1 MLGIQPAKASTSV
14 KLTPVKQLNVQKNN
28 TDGSFLDVNTDP
40 DIFDIYYRNDSVKNK
55 NYGSMTF
62 SGVDTTKSITSAI
75 LKLQVVNNN
84 DGKESKLRI
93 DLGSNSAEL
102 TSGFPALVE
111 TMGREVA
118 VPKHE
123 EPRLYQIDVKD
134 YLESLSP
141 SERAN
146 PIFIMSS
153 DSSNMTVVKS
163 GNTVGRE
170 YDPYLEITYGAES
183 NSAPTDI
190 ALSSSSV
197 EENKPVGTAVGM
209 LSAIDPDA
217 GDSFTYSLV
226 AGTGDTDNS
235 SFTITGTQLKTA
247 QSFDYETKSSYS
259 IRVRVTDSTGNP
271 FEKALTINV
280 TDVNEHTGPTIVSLS
295 PVNNASGV
303 PISSNLTMT
312 FNEAVTTA
320 SGNIY
325 IVRNSDDA
333 IVQTIAASSP
343 SIVSNGTI
351 VTIDLPTDLASGMA
365 YHVKMDAGAFK
376 NAAQQDFQG
385 IADAMTWGFTT
396 VTQSANADL
405 SGLTLSQGILSPAF
419 ALGMMSYNA
428 SVPNS
433 VTGITVTP
441 TAADNKSK
449 IQING
454 ATVTNGQASSNISL
468 NPGLNTITI
477 VVTAENGNKKT
488 YILVIERAIAATIEP
503 APTVPT
509 NIVTVEDTRSGNIL
523 IIGGL
528 DTKFFIVSGITGGK
542 LYKANGPIEIMNGDF
557 ITTAEGSAGL
567 QFMPNLDAN
576 GTTGFGFN
584 VQAARDNAGAG
595 LSSATLVQ
603 IKVTEVND
611 APIAVNDTLSD
622 LDETETVKTI
632 PFSDLLANDLPGP
645 PNELGQILTI
655 TKVES
660 TFGGTAEILGNNIKF
675 TRTPGYIGTA
685 SFKYTV
691 TDNGTTNDFLESK
704 SSQATATFQVL
715 KKVDKPTVTPAITD
729 EDRQSTSGLVINP
742 TNTGDPATTHF
753 KISNI
758 KNGKLYLNDGTTQIA
773 EGSFIT
779 VAQGTA
785 GLKFTPDANLFTTAT
800 TTFGFD
806 VQAAPGTDGRLLSD
820 VVSAIITVNFVNDAP
835 TIAIPISNPQ
845 VIVGKSNSIDVSN
858 TFSDVD
864 GDTLTLTVE
873 SHASNVASVQLNQQ
887 QLTIQGLAVGT
898 ADITVIAIDNHGV
911 MVTDTFTVFITNTNP
926 VFPSPTITETVEAG
940 KTVSGAVVATD
951 VDGHVLTYSNVT
963 SPSFGSLN
971 VIDDGTWTYTNSL
984 GSGRNDSFKI
994 QVSDSYGGTAEITV
1008 NITVKVSSYT
1018 VSFDVDGGS
1027 VVASQAIADGGKVT
1041 TPTTPTKAGYTFGGW
1056 YTSSAYT
1063 TPFDFDKGI
1072 TANTVVYAKWIA
1084 IPIPV
1089 SHTVSFDVDAGS
1101 AVASQ
1106 TIADG
1111 EKATLPTPP
1120 TKAGHMFGGWYTSN
1134 AYTTVF
1140 DFNSTITANTV
1151 VYAKWIKIPIPISH
1165 TVSFNVDGGSA
1176 VAPQT
1181 IVDGGKVTAPAT
1193 PTKAGYTFG
1202 GWYKETSFATE
1213 WNFATNIVDA
1223 NTTLYARW
1231 IRNFTPPTDS
1241 EAVAKAK
1248 ATLIIGYSTG
1258 DSATSITQKLTLP
1271 VMGEEGTT
1279 VSWTSSNPTVVTEN
1293 GVVQRPSVGDSTVI
1307 LTATIVKGNVKE
1319 TKQFIVVV
1327 KGYNDRYPSV
1337 TSTPDSPPS
1346 NTEQIVVDVMSGSG
1360 GVVSTATI
1368 KRTKNADGT
1377 FNDVVTLTEQ
1387 SARDVVAKLKE
1398 NGANNARIIIP
1409 DQQDKVNEVYISIPK
1424 NVMAILKD
1432 GKVNVEMVIHNVR
1445 ITIPVSSFELLM
1457 DDMYFRVVPM
1467 KAQVGQSEILERAKK
1482 EARTIEGVDSTVI
1495 HILGRP
1501 MKIETNL
1508 QNRPVE
1514 LTLPLPTDVTK
1525 EQLNHLAIYIEHS
1538 DGTKEMVS
1546 GKIVTLADGKWGIQ
1560 FTVQKFSTF
1569 TVLYMSKKEVVEEE
1583 VPEEILPEEA
1593 QNPYIQGYTDGTFR
1607 PNTHIT
1613 RAQMAVMLARNLS
1626 DNDMPASSKVSYSDT
1641 AASWSK
1647 DEIEYVRA
1655 QGIMNGRADGKFGPN
1670 EAITRAQMA
1679 AIAMRWIDKQCGLDD
1694 TAAYCT
1700 RDKATITFNDVNS
1713 QHWAATYIE
1722 EISALGIMT
1731 GMYASTFNPEGTLT
1745 RAEAVKVLNRLFE
1758 RELVTNE
1765 VPLFSDVPSNHWAFD
1780 EIQAAAK
1787 K

>member
-1 MLGIQPAKASTSV
+1 M
-14 KLTPVKQLNVQKNN
+14 
-28 TDGSFLDVNTDP
+28 
-40 DIFDIYYRNDSVKNK
+40 
-55 NYGSMTF
+55 
-62 SGVDTTKSITSAI
+62 
-75 LKLQVVNNN
+75 
-84 DGKESKLRI
+84 
-93 DLGSNSAEL
+93 
-102 TSGFPALVE
+102 
-111 TMGREVA
+111 
-118 VPKHE
+118 
-123 EPRLYQIDVKD
+123 
-134 YLESLSP
+134 
-141 SERAN
+141 
-146 PIFIMSS
+146 
-153 DSSNMTVVKS
+153 
-163 GNTVGRE
+163 
-170 YDPYLEITYGAES
+170 
-183 NSAPTDI
+183 
-190 ALSSSSV
+190 
-197 EENKPVGTAVGM
+197 GTAVGM

-333 IVQTIAASSP
+333 IVKTIAASSQ
-343 SIVSNGTI
+343 SVVTNGAI
-351 VTIDLPTDLASGMA
+351 VTIDLPADLTSGVA

-477 VVTAENGNKKT
+477 VVTAQNGDINT
-488 YILVIERAIAATIEP
+488 YVVEVERAIAATTEP
-503 APTVPT
+503 APTVPA
-509 NIVTVEDTRSGNIL
+509 NIVMAEDTRSGSIL
-523 IIGGL
+523 IMGGL
-528 DTKFFIVSGITGGK
+528 DTKFFIVNGITGGK
-542 LYKANGPIEIMNGDF
+542 LYKANGPIEIRNGDF

-584 VQAARDNAGAG
+584 VQAARDNVGAG
-595 LSSATLVQ
+595 LSSATMVQ
-603 IKVTEVND
+603 IKVTE
-611 APIAVNDTLSD
+611 
-622 LDETETVKTI
+622 
-632 PFSDLLANDLPGP
+632 
-645 PNELGQILTI
+645 
-655 TKVES
+655 
-660 TFGGTAEILGNNIKF
+660 
-675 TRTPGYIGTA
+675 
-685 SFKYTV
+685 
-691 TDNGTTNDFLESK
+691 
-704 SSQATATFQVL
+704 
-715 KKVDKPTVTPAITD
+715 
-729 EDRQSTSGLVINP
+729 
-742 TNTGDPATTHF
+742 
-753 KISNI
+753 
-758 KNGKLYLNDGTTQIA
+758 
-773 EGSFIT
+773 
-779 VAQGTA
+779 
-785 GLKFTPDANLFTTAT
+785 
-800 TTFGFD
+800 
-806 VQAAPGTDGRLLSD
+806 
-820 VVSAIITVNFVNDAP
+820 VNDAP
-835 TIAIPISNPQ
+835 TIAIPISNLQ
-845 VIVGKSNSIDVSN
+845 IIAGKSNSIDVSN
-858 TFSDVD
+858 TFLDVD
-864 GDTLTLTVE
+864 GDTLTLTAA
-873 SHASNVASVQLNQQ
+873 SSASNVASVQLNQQ

-898 ADITVIAIDNHGV
+898 ADITVIAIDNHGAT
-911 MVTDTFTVFITNTNP
+911 VTDTFTVVITNTNP
-926 VFPSPTITETVEAG
+926 VFPNPTITETVVVGNA
-940 KTVSGAVVATD
+940 VSGMVAATD
-951 VDGHVLTYSNVT
+951 TDGHLLMYSLVT
-963 SPSFGSLN
+963 PPAYGAVTIISNATWIYVNTSSLAGN
-971 VIDDGTWTYTNSL
+971 E
-984 GSGRNDSFKI
+984 SFKI
-994 QVSDSYGGTAEITV
+994 QVSDGYGGTAIVTV
-1008 NITVKVSSYT
+1008 NIAVTAPSHT
-1018 VSFDVDGGS
+1018 VSFNVDGGIA
-1027 VVASQAIADGGKVT
+1027 VAPQTIADGGKVT
-1041 TPTTPTKAGYTFGGW
+1041 TPAAPTKAGYT
-1056 YTSSAYT
+1056 
-1063 TPFDFDKGI
+1063 
-1072 TANTVVYAKWIA
+1072 
-1084 IPIPV
+1084 
-1089 SHTVSFDVDAGS
+1089 
-1101 AVASQ
+1101 
-1106 TIADG
+1106 
-1111 EKATLPTPP
+1111 
-1120 TKAGHMFGGWYTSN
+1120 FGGWYTSN

-1151 VYAKWIKIPIPISH
+1151 VYAKWITTPVPH
-1165 TVSFNVDGGSA
+1165 TVSFDVDGGSM

-1181 IVDGGKVTAPAT
+1181 IVDGGKVTAPAA

-1213 WNFATNIVDA
+1213 WNFATDIVDA

-1231 IRNFTPPTDS
+1231 IRDVTPPTDS

-1248 ATLIIGYSTG
+1248 AALVIGYSTG
-1258 DSATSITQKLTLP
+1258 DSATSVTQKLTLP
-1271 VMGEEGTT
+1271 VTGEEGTT
-1279 VSWTSSNPTVVTEN
+1279 VSWTPGNPAVVTAN

-1327 KGYNDRYPSV
+1327 KGYNDRYPPV

-1346 NTEQIVVDVMSGSG
+1346 NTEQVVLDIVSRSG
-1360 GVVSTATI
+1360 GVVSKVII

-1387 SARDVVAKLKE
+1387 SARDAVAKLKDLGLATARLILSE
-1398 NGANNARIIIP
+1398 QQDKVNELYVSIPKDVVTILRSEGVNLEIGANNARI
-1409 DQQDKVNEVYISIPK
+1409 
-1424 NVMAILKD
+1424 L
-1432 GKVNVEMVIHNVR
+1432 
-1445 ITIPVSSFELLM
+1445 IPVSSFEALNE
-1457 DDMYFRVVPM
+1457 DVYFRILAVST
-1467 KAQVGQSEILERAKK
+1467 QVGHSEILERARK
-1482 EARTIEGVDSTVI
+1482 EASGIEGVDSTVI

-1508 QNRPVE
+1508 QNRPVD
-1514 LTLPLPTDVTK
+1514 LTLPLPADVTQ
-1525 EQLNHLAIYIEHS
+1525 EQLSHLAIYIEHS

-1546 GKIVTLADGKWGIQ
+1546 GKVVTLADGKRGIQ

-1569 TVLYMSKKEVVEEE
+1569 TVLYMPKKEVVEEE

-1593 QNPYIQGYTDGTFR
+1593 QIPYIQGYIDGTFR

-1613 RAQMAVMLARNLS
+1613 RAQMAAMLARNLS
-1626 DNDMPASSKVSYSDT
+1626 DNDVPASSKFSYSDT
-1641 AASWSK
+1641 AASWAK
-1647 DEIEYVRA
+1647 DEIEYVRT
-1655 QGIMNGRADGKFGPN
+1655 QGIMNGRADGKFDPN

-1679 AIAMRWIDKQCGLDD
+1679 AIAIRWIDKQCAADD

-1700 RDKATITFNDVNS
+1700 GDTTNITFNDVNS

-1722 EISALGIMT
+1722 KISALGIMT
-1731 GMYASTFNPEGTLT
+1731 GMNASRFNPEGTLT
-1745 RAEAVKVLNRLFE
+1745 RAQAVKVLNRLFE
-1758 RELVTNE
+1758 RDLATNE
-1765 VPLFSDVPSNHWAFD
+1765 VPLFSDVPRNHWAFD

>member
-1 MLGIQPAKASTSV
+1 MKKIIMR
-14 KLTPVKQLNVQKNN
+14 
-28 TDGSFLDVNTDP
+28 FL
-40 DIFDIYYRNDSVKNK
+40 IY
-55 NYGSMTF
+55 
-62 SGVDTTKSITSAI
+62 I
-75 LKLQVVNNN
+75 LVLFQV
-84 DGKESKLRI
+84 
-93 DLGSNSAEL
+93 LGSTGNIANAASLIEL
-102 TSGFPALVE
+102 PVFNAP
-111 TMGREVA
+111 
-118 VPKHE
+118 
-123 EPRLYQIDVKD
+123 
-134 YLESLSP
+134 
-141 SERAN
+141 
-146 PIFIMSS
+146 
-153 DSSNMTVVKS
+153 SSNIGAKN
-163 GNTVGRE
+163 GNPGKLAFT
-170 YDPYLEITYGAES
+170 P
-183 NSAPTDI
+183 PTDI
-190 ALSSSSV
+190 TLSSSSI
-197 EENKPVGTAVGM
+197 EENKPVGTVVGT
-209 LSAIDPDA
+209 LSATDPDPGA
-217 GDSFTYSLV
+217 SFTYSLV
-226 AGTGDTDNS
+226 AGTGDIDNS
-235 SFTITGTQLKTA
+235 SFTIVGNELRTTKA
-247 QSFDYETKSSYS
+247 FDYETKSSYS
-259 IRVRVTDSTGNP
+259 IRIRVTDSSNNSY
-271 FEKALTINV
+271 EKSFTINV

-325 IVRNSDDA
+325 IVRNSDQA

-343 SIVSNGTI
+343 CIVSNGTI

-503 APTVPT
+503 VPTVPT

-898 ADITVIAIDNHGV
+898 ADITVRAIDNHGV

-940 KTVSGAVVATD
+940 KVVSGKVIAAD
-951 VDGHVLTYSNVT
+951 VDGHKLTYSNVT

-1063 TPFDFDKGI
+1063 K
-1072 TANTVVYAKWIA
+1072 
-1084 IPIPV
+1084 
-1089 SHTVSFDVDAGS
+1089 
-1101 AVASQ
+1101 
-1106 TIADG
+1106 
-1111 EKATLPTPP
+1111 E
-1120 TKAGHMFGGWYTSN
+1120 
-1134 AYTTVF
+1134 F
-1140 DFNSTITANTV
+1140 DFNITIT
-1151 VYAKWIKIPIPISH
+1151 
-1165 TVSFNVDGGSA
+1165 
-1176 VAPQT
+1176 
-1181 IVDGGKVTAPAT
+1181 
-1193 PTKAGYTFG
+1193 
-1202 GWYKETSFATE
+1202 
-1213 WNFATNIVDA
+1213 A

-1248 ATLIIGYSTG
+1248 AALIIGYSTG

-1271 VMGEEGTT
+1271 VTGEEGTT

-1445 ITIPVSSFELLM
+1445 ITIPVSSFELLT
-1457 DDMYFRVVPM
+1457 DDVYFRVVPM

-1593 QNPYIQGYTDGTFR
+1593 KNPYIQGYTDGTFR

-1731 GMYASTFNPEGTLT
+1731 GIYASTFNPEGTLT

>member
-28 TDGSFLDVNTDP
+28 SDGSFLDVNTDP

-111 TMGREVA
+111 TMGREVT

-197 EENKPVGTAVGM
+197 EENKPVGTAVGT

-235 SFTITGTQLKTA
+235 SFTITGNQLKTA
-247 QSFDYETKSSYS
+247 QSFDYETKSSYN
-259 IRVRVTDSTGNP
+259 IRVRVTDSAGNP

-333 IVQTIAASSP
+333 IVQTIAASSQ
-343 SIVSNGTI
+343 SVVTNGAI
-351 VTIDLPTDLASGMA
+351 VTIDLPADLASGMA
-365 YHVKMDAGAFK
+365 YHVEMDAGAIK
-376 NAAQQDFQG
+376 NAAQQGFQG
-385 IADAMTWGFTT
+385 IADATTWRFTAD
-396 VTQSANADL
+396 TQSANADL
-405 SGLTLSQGILSPAF
+405 SSLTLSQGTLSPTF
-419 ALGMMSYNA
+419 AAGVLNYKA
-428 SVPNS
+428 SVPSS
-433 VTGITVTP
+433 VTGITVIP
-441 TAADNKSK
+441 TAADNKSE
-449 IQING
+449 IQVNG
-454 ATVTNGQASSNISL
+454 TTVNNGQASSNISL
-468 NPGLNTITI
+468 NPGLNKITI
-477 VVTAENGNKKT
+477 VVTAQNGDINT
-488 YILVIERAIAATIEP
+488 YVVEVERAIAATTEP
-503 APTVPT
+503 APTVPA
-509 NIVTVEDTRSGNIL
+509 NIVTAEDTKSGNIV
-523 IIGGL
+523 IRGGP
-528 DTKFFIVSGITGGK
+528 DTKFFKVSGITGGK
-542 LYKANGPIEIMNGDF
+542 LYKANDQIEIMNGDF
-557 ITTAEGSAGL
+557 ITIAEGSAGL

-595 LSSATLVQ
+595 LSSATMVQ
-603 IKVTEVND
+603 IKVTE
-611 APIAVNDTLSD
+611 
-622 LDETETVKTI
+622 
-632 PFSDLLANDLPGP
+632 
-645 PNELGQILTI
+645 
-655 TKVES
+655 
-660 TFGGTAEILGNNIKF
+660 
-675 TRTPGYIGTA
+675 
-685 SFKYTV
+685 
-691 TDNGTTNDFLESK
+691 
-704 SSQATATFQVL
+704 
-715 KKVDKPTVTPAITD
+715 
-729 EDRQSTSGLVINP
+729 
-742 TNTGDPATTHF
+742 
-753 KISNI
+753 
-758 KNGKLYLNDGTTQIA
+758 
-773 EGSFIT
+773 
-779 VAQGTA
+779 
-785 GLKFTPDANLFTTAT
+785 
-800 TTFGFD
+800 
-806 VQAAPGTDGRLLSD
+806 
-820 VVSAIITVNFVNDAP
+820 VNDAP
-835 TIAIPISNPQ
+835 TIAIPISNLQ
-845 VIVGKSNSIDVSN
+845 IIAGKSNSIDVSN

-864 GDTLTLTVE
+864 GDTLTLSAT
-873 SHASNVASVQLNQQ
+873 SSASNVAFVQFNQQ

-898 ADITVIAIDNHGV
+898 ADITVIAIDNHGG
-911 MVTDTFTVFITNTNP
+911 MVTDTFTVVITNTNP
-926 VFPSPTITETVEAG
+926 VFPNPTIIETVEAG
-940 KTVSGAVVATD
+940 KTVSGTVAATD
-951 VDGHVLTYSNVT
+951 TDGHVLTYSLVT
-963 SPSFGSLN
+963 TPAYGAFTIISN
-971 VIDDGTWTYTNSL
+971 GTWIYANTSSL
-984 GSGRNDSFKI
+984 AGNESFKI
-994 QVSDSYGGTAEITV
+994 QVSDGYGGTAVVTV
-1008 NITVKVSSYT
+1008 NIAVTAPSHT

-1027 VVASQAIADGGKVT
+1027 AVASQTIADGEKVT
-1041 TPTTPTKAGYTFGGW
+1041 TPAAPTKAGYTFGGW
-1056 YTSSAYT
+1056 YTSNAYTTVFDFNSTITANTVVYAKWITIPIPVPHTVSFDVDGGSMVAPQTIADGGKVSAPTAPTKPGHTFGGWYTSNAYT

-1089 SHTVSFDVDAGS
+1089 SHTVSFDVDGGS

-1111 EKATLPTPP
+1111 GKATLPTPP

-1151 VYAKWIKIPIPISH
+1151 VYVKWITIPIPVSH

-1181 IVDGGKVTAPAT
+1181 IVDGGKVTAPAA

-1213 WNFATNIVDA
+1213 WNFATDIVDA

-1231 IRNFTPPTDS
+1231 IRDVTPPTDS

-1248 ATLIIGYSTG
+1248 AALVIGYSTG
-1258 DSATSITQKLTLP
+1258 DSVTSVTQKLTLP
-1271 VMGEEGTT
+1271 VTGEEGTT
-1279 VSWTSSNPTVVTEN
+1279 VSWTSGNPAVVTAN

-1327 KGYNDRYPSV
+1327 KGYNNRYPPV

-1346 NTEQIVVDVMSGSG
+1346 NTEQVVLDIVSGSG
-1360 GVVSTATI
+1360 GVVSKVII

-1387 SARDVVAKLKE
+1387 SVRDAVAKLKE
-1398 NGANNARIIIP
+1398 LGLATARLILP
-1409 DQQDKVNEVYISIPK
+1409 EQQDKVNELYVSIPK
-1424 NVMAILKD
+1424 DVVTILRSE
-1432 GKVNVEMVIHNVR
+1432 GVNLEIGVNNAR
-1445 ITIPVSSFELLM
+1445 ILILVSSFATLYE
-1457 DDMYFRVVPM
+1457 DVYFRILPM
-1467 KAQVGQSEILERAKK
+1467 STQVGHSEILERARK
-1482 EARTIEGVDSTVI
+1482 EASGIEGVDSTVI
-1495 HILGRP
+1495 HILGRS

-1508 QNRPVE
+1508 QNRPVD
-1514 LTLPLPTDVTK
+1514 LTLPLPANVRQ
-1525 EQLNHLAIYIEHS
+1525 EQLSHLAIYIEHS
-1538 DGTKEMVS
+1538 DGTKEIVS
-1546 GKIVTLADGKWGIQ
+1546 GKVVTLADGKLGIQ

-1569 TVLYMSKKEVVEEE
+1569 TVLYMPKKEVVEEE

-1593 QNPYIQGYTDGTFR
+1593 QISYIQGYTDGTFR
-1607 PNTHIT
+1607 PNAHIT
-1613 RAQMAVMLARNLS
+1613 RAQMAAMLARNLS
-1626 DNDMPASSKVSYSDT
+1626 DNDVPASSKISYSDT
-1641 AASWSK
+1641 AASWAK
-1647 DEIEYVRA
+1647 DEIEYVRT
-1655 QGIMNGRADGKFGPN
+1655 QGIMNGRADGMFGPN
-1670 EAITRAQMA
+1670 ELITRAQMA
-1679 AIAMRWIDKQCGLDD
+1679 AIAMRWIDKQCAVDD
-1694 TAAYCT
+1694 TAVYCT
-1700 RDKATITFNDVNS
+1700 GDTTNITFNDVNS

-1731 GMYASTFNPEGTLT
+1731 GMNASTFNPEGTLT
-1745 RAEAVKVLNRLFE
+1745 RAQAVKVLNRLFE

>member
-1 MLGIQPAKASTSV
+1 ML
-14 KLTPVKQLNVQKNN
+14 
-28 TDGSFLDVNTDP
+28 F
-40 DIFDIYYRNDSVKNK
+40 
-55 NYGSMTF
+55 
-62 SGVDTTKSITSAI
+62 
-75 LKLQVVNNN
+75 QV
-84 DGKESKLRI
+84 
-93 DLGSNSAEL
+93 LGSTGNIANAASLIEL
-102 TSGFPALVE
+102 PVFNAP
-111 TMGREVA
+111 
-118 VPKHE
+118 
-123 EPRLYQIDVKD
+123 
-134 YLESLSP
+134 
-141 SERAN
+141 
-146 PIFIMSS
+146 
-153 DSSNMTVVKS
+153 SSNIGAKN
-163 GNTVGRE
+163 GNPGKLAFT
-170 YDPYLEITYGAES
+170 P
-183 NSAPTDI
+183 PTDI
-190 ALSSSSV
+190 TLSSSSI
-197 EENKPVGTAVGM
+197 EENKPVGTVVGT
-209 LSAIDPDA
+209 LSATDPDPGA
-217 GDSFTYSLV
+217 SFTYSLV
-226 AGTGDTDNS
+226 AGTGDIDNS
-235 SFTITGTQLKTA
+235 SFTIVGNELRTTKA
-247 QSFDYETKSSYS
+247 FDYETKSSYS
-259 IRVRVTDSTGNP
+259 IRIRVTDSSNNSY
-271 FEKALTINV
+271 EKSFTINV

-325 IVRNSDDA
+325 IVRNSDQA

-343 SIVSNGTI
+343 CIVSNGTI

-503 APTVPT
+503 VPTVPT

-898 ADITVIAIDNHGV
+898 ADITVRAIDNHGV

-940 KTVSGAVVATD
+940 KVVSGKVIAAD
-951 VDGHVLTYSNVT
+951 VDGHKLTYSNVT

-1027 VVASQAIADGGKVT
+1027 MVASQAIADGGKVT
-1041 TPTTPTKAGYTFGGW
+1041 TPTAPTKAGYTFGGW

-1063 TPFDFDKGI
+1063 K
-1072 TANTVVYAKWIA
+1072 
-1084 IPIPV
+1084 
-1089 SHTVSFDVDAGS
+1089 
-1101 AVASQ
+1101 
-1106 TIADG
+1106 
-1111 EKATLPTPP
+1111 E
-1120 TKAGHMFGGWYTSN
+1120 
-1134 AYTTVF
+1134 F
-1140 DFNSTITANTV
+1140 DFNSTIT
-1151 VYAKWIKIPIPISH
+1151 
-1165 TVSFNVDGGSA
+1165 
-1176 VAPQT
+1176 
-1181 IVDGGKVTAPAT
+1181 
-1193 PTKAGYTFG
+1193 
-1202 GWYKETSFATE
+1202 
-1213 WNFATNIVDA
+1213 A

-1248 ATLIIGYSTG
+1248 AALIIGYSTG

-1271 VMGEEGTT
+1271 VTGEEGTT

-1360 GVVSTATI
+1360 GVVSTVTI

-1467 KAQVGQSEILERAKK
+1467 KAQAGQSEILERARK
-1482 EARTIEGVDSTVI
+1482 EARVIEGVDSTVI

-1593 QNPYIQGYTDGTFR
+1593 KNPYIQGYTDGTFR

-1731 GMYASTFNPEGTLT
+1731 GIYASTFNPEGTLT